1 MSKKNDN
8 KEPYVYEGGLS
19 ETGGEETPLDTF
31 RRLFYKKK
39 NLMVYDDCLV
49 YGKIAKGV
57 GNEARTEAIKVI
69 ADNNLPLEL
78 LDDSDGFWDSITVQE
93 KGSTNTKK

>member
-1 MSKKNDN
+1 MSKEIKQ

-57 GNEARTEAIKVI
+57 GNEARIEAMKVI

-78 LDDSDGFWDSITVQE
+78 LDDSNGFWDSITVQE
-93 KGSTNTKK
+93 KGVKANV